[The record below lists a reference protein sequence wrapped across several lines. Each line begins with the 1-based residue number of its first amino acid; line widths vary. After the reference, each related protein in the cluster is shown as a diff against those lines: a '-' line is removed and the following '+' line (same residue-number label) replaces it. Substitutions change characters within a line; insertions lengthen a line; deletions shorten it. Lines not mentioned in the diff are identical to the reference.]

1 MDTKNTNDD
10 DIESIG
16 VVDAP
21 LEEKAEAKQDAPARE
36 QGGGVPPKSP
46 ENNDDRNSFKARLQ
60 YFLNEKLS
68 KKQLIIGGVIFVL
81 LLGGAV
87 AFALSRHAAAP
98 TPEQKA
104 AMKAKTPITSPLTG
118 LPVSA
123 ADAKRSVTG
132 VMIENSIFARPQS
145 GLREAGVVFEGI
157 AEAGITRF
165 LALYQEAKPKN
176 LGPVR
181 SARPYFLMWAKGF
194 DAPLAHVGGSPEALA
209 DIKGWHVKDL
219 DQFFN
224 AAYYHRISSR
234 EAPHNMYTSMAQL
247 NAAEKSHGWTTSHF
261 TGFVRGK
268 EKPSKNPTATSVN
281 FNISSATYHA
291 HYTYDPTHNFYLR
304 SEGGAPHVDATTG
317 KRLTPKVVIA
327 LVMQYKLEADGYH
340 SNYNTLG
347 SGHMYVFQNGTVTQ
361 GTWKKSVANKQFQ
374 FLDGQ
379 GKPIKLNPGQT
390 WISVVG
396 SKGDVSFSGPPKPA
410 TKPKQ

>member
-36 QGGGVPPKSP
+36 QGGDVPPKSP

-123 ADAKRSVTG
+123 ADAKRPVTS

-145 GLREAGVVFEGI
+145 GLREAGVVFENI

-176 LGPVR
+176 LGPMHN
-181 SARPYFLMWAKGF
+181 ARPYFLM
-194 DAPLAHVGGSPEALA
+194 
-209 DIKGWHVKDL
+209 
-219 DQFFN
+219 
-224 AAYYHRISSR
+224 
-234 EAPHNMYTSMAQL
+234 
-247 NAAEKSHGWTTSHF
+247 
-261 TGFVRGK
+261 
-268 EKPSKNPTATSVN
+268 
-281 FNISSATYHA
+281 
-291 HYTYDPTHNFYLR
+291 
-304 SEGGAPHVDATTG
+304 
-317 KRLTPKVVIA
+317 
-327 LVMQYKLEADGYH
+327 
-340 SNYNTLG
+340 
-347 SGHMYVFQNGTVTQ
+347 
-361 GTWKKSVANKQFQ
+361 
-374 FLDGQ
+374 
-379 GKPIKLNPGQT
+379 
-390 WISVVG
+390 
-396 SKGDVSFSGPPKPA
+396 
-410 TKPKQ
+410 